1 MAFYTRQKI
10 SKDGI
15 PAARSCIQE
24 LEADWDRK
32 WSETLTAAPLAA
44 FLKEDHVSG
53 NAPMRENLQTP
64 SPWLLSSVFQVV
76 GFLSPMAPLSF
87 EPVAE
92 ARCGIFSQ
100 FPATLLGERQ
110 TRFCAPVWCCYHGVL
125 CFSGDAGRGATTG
138 SGADALRSEQVLEKL
153 CVL

>member
-1 MAFYTRQKI
+1 MCFYTRQKI

-32 WSETLTAAPLAA
+32 WSETLKAAPLAA
-44 FLKEDHVSG
+44 FLKEDHVSV
-53 NAPMRENLQTP
+53 NAPMGEHLQAP

-110 TRFCAPVWCCYHGVL
+110 TRLYVPIGCCYHGVL
-125 CFSGDAGRGATTG
+125 CFRGDASRGETTG
-138 SGADALRSEQVLEKL
+138 SGADALRSEQVPEKL
-153 CVL
+153 RVS